1 MALTKCQECGKTI
14 SVSAIQCPD
23 CGAPARIAIPRGPHA
38 NVSRMK
44 EVGLAMVMVGIIAFF
59 IGAVG
64 DQEEEW
70 THGVVA
76 IGLVLVLFGILVFA
90 LSGARKSG

>member
-1 MALTKCQECGKTI
+1 
-14 SVSAIQCPD
+14 
-23 CGAPARIAIPRGPHA
+23 
-38 NVSRMK
+38 
-44 EVGLAMVMVGIIAFF
+44 MVMVGIIAFF